1 MRRFAALLIT
11 PALVLV
17 GCSSNHSSHQSR
29 PDGWHRPLA
38 APSAPPQ
45 TKAAVPAVVRT
56 DAVLPTVSGKFGR
69 PATISVPKSAP
80 SGKFVVAPQT
90 QGRGRSAH
98 PGDAVVVRYTAKV
111 WRTGKALPGS
121 YGKGARPQVFAVGRG
136 ATLPALDR
144 AVQGQRAGSR
154 VLVVAPP
161 AAAYGTTGSA
171 QFHVTGKDTVV
182 FAVDILNVI
191 GAHTVVPGEQHS
203 VSNALPEVHMNK
215 GDGTATLTIRDQ
227 AAPKGFVVQ
236 RLVDGAG
243 PVVKAGQTLV
253 LQHSSAAWE
262 AARGKDE
269 ADLFLSSH
277 ADGGPLPVVIGRG
290 NVIVGWDRALVGQ
303 RVGSRILAVI
313 PAKLAYGPHPP
324 KGLEP
329 GATVISVLDILAA
342 T

>member
-1 MRRFAALLIT
+1 MPAA
-11 PALVLV
+11 
-17 GCSSNHSSHQSR
+17 
-29 PDGWHRPLA
+29 
-38 APSAPPQ
+38 
-45 TKAAVPAVVRT
+45 VRT
-56 DAVLPTVSGKFGR
+56 DAVLPAVSGKFDS

-90 QGRGRSAH
+90 QGRGPSVH
-98 PGDAVVVRYTAKV
+98 VGDMAVVRYTAKV
-111 WRTGKALPGS
+111 WRTRKALPGS
-121 YGKGARPQVFAVGRG
+121 YDKGARPQVFTVGRG

-154 VLVVAPP
+154 ILVVAPP

-171 QFHVTGKDTVV
+171 QLGVTGKDTIVY
-182 FAVDILNVI
+182 AVDVLNVI
-191 GAHTVVPGEQHS
+191 GAHATVPGEQHS
-203 VSNALPEVHMNK
+203 VSDALPEVHMNK
-215 GDGTATLTIRDQ
+215 GDGTATLSVPDQ
-227 AAPKGFVVQ
+227 AAPKGLVVK
-236 RLVDGAG
+236 RLVDGTG

-290 NVIVGWDRALVGQ
+290 NVIAGWDRALVGR
-303 RVGSRILAVI
+303 RVGSRVLAVI
-313 PAKLAYGPHPP
+313 PAKLAYGAHPP
-324 KGLEP
+324 KNLAP

-342 T
+342 V